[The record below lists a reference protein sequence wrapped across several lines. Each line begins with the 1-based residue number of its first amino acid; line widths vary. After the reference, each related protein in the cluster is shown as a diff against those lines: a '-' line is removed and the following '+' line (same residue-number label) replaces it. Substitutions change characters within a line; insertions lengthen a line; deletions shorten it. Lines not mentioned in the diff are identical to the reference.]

1 MTECIYNKDEFCTN
15 DKCPMCADYCP
26 VPNDEGVC
34 RYEEREEEIWKL
46 APKGCFASALIGHI
60 SLDEDT
66 ISLIWHDF
74 VDLMQRNGY
83 VDEEE

>member
-1 MTECIYNKDEFCTN
+1 MLK
-15 DKCPMCADYCP
+15 
-26 VPNDEGVC
+26 
-34 RYEEREEEIWKL
+34 EEREEEIWKL

>member
-1 MTECIYNKDEFCTN
+1 MECIYNKDEFCTN
-15 DKCPMCADYCP
+15 DQCPMRGDYCP

-46 APKGCFASALIGHI
+46 SPQGCLTAALLEHI
-60 SLDEDT
+60 QLDED
-66 ISLIWHDF
+66 IIDLIWHDF

-83 VDEEE
+83 VEEEE